1 MGREGIVPDPN
12 AGEEGEAEGC
22 GTRLPRPHEDGY
34 EAPPHLPYERELGSV
49 RRAVNGSGGRGM
61 GSGRKVVTAIFTAE
75 GGPYSFCPFSQ
86 LVGRWC

>member
-49 RRAVNGSGGRGM
+49 RRAVNGERE
-61 GSGRKVVTAIFTAE
+61 RE
-75 GGPYSFCPFSQ
+75 GDGEREERSNSY
-86 LVGRWC
+86 LHG